1 MTRPAVAGL
10 TVLGTVAAWAS
21 ISEMTGAG
29 IPLFRPDSSAI
40 QVLLNT
46 SFQAG
51 ATNADGHTVVTS
63 GSNPLQALT
72 AATAQWNRI
81 PSALIDFL
89 PVQSTVLSNAN
100 DGKFVVTIQDTAS
113 NRSAVGPSLAI
124 TSYWYYDDGTITD
137 SDILFNPNLT
147 IGGVLYPFSTDHSL
161 GSFDLQS
168 VLAHELGHSLGA
180 IHTPVIGATMFQSQ
194 SAFLSYI
201 SVAEATLHQA
211 LSADDV
217 SFATIRYPAPTAA
230 AQFGWIAG
238 KVAFSTGAA
247 VAGALVVAV
256 DPAAG
261 TTVGGLASTSDGSYR
276 LDGVLPG
283 NYLVYAQPA
292 NGPMMTASLTGV
304 PNTSQVNTYF
314 RTTFAGGNAAP
325 NSVPVT
331 AGQASAANISVDP
344 ASPGMQVAYLGT
356 GSVGGSDWTSV
367 NGPKASPAGS
377 PVDLLLWG
385 NGLNS
390 AIAQS
395 QIRLL
400 GPGITMR
407 AGTLR
412 APANSTV
419 GGYAPLRFTVDLAP
433 LATGAVPVTI
443 AVVKGTDA
451 AVYSGGFVIVGAASG
466 CTYTLSSKQFS
477 VPAGGGQGTV
487 AVTAGT
493 GCAWTATSDASWLKI
508 ASTTAVSGNGS
519 VYFSADPNP
528 SAIVRSASL
537 TVAGQTVSV
546 NQAATYSGAAP
557 VISSV
562 VNGASFQAGIES
574 GSWVTIMG
582 TNLANTSPGRTWRT
596 DEIVNG
602 KLPTTL
608 DGVSVTID
616 GRMAF
621 VEYISPTQ
629 INVQAPTD
637 GWTGAA
643 SVVVTNNGTVSA
655 AGTAQLQA
663 FAPACFQYSSSGTLY
678 AIATR
683 YPDNTLV
690 GNPATAQ
697 GTVAAARGDVLVLW
711 ATGFGPTNPATAA
724 GTVVSG
730 APSVTTLPLVT
741 VGDTPVT
748 VISGVLSP
756 GFEGLYQIAIQLP
769 ASVPLGLSAVR
780 ASVGGY
786 TSPAGVN
793 LFIQ

>member
-1 MTRPAVAGL
+1 MNKPAVVGV
-10 TVLGTVAAWAS
+10 TVLTTVAAWAS
-21 ISEMTGAG
+21 ISEMTSAG
-29 IPLFRPDSSAI
+29 IPLFRPDSPAI

-63 GSNPLQALT
+63 GSNPMQALT

-81 PSALIDFL
+81 PSALINFL
-89 PVQSTVLSNAN
+89 PVQSTTVPNQN
-100 DGKFVVTIQDTAS
+100 DGKFVVTIQDTPA
-113 NRSAVGPSLAI
+113 NRSALGSALAI
-124 TSYWYYDDGTITD
+124 TSYWYYDDGTISD

-180 IHTPVIGATMFQSQ
+180 THTPVIGATMFQSQ

-217 SFATIRYPAPTAA
+217 SFATTRYPAPTAA
-230 AQFGWIAG
+230 AQFGSIAG
-238 KVAFSTGAA
+238 KVAFSTGAV

-256 DPAAG
+256 DAAAG
-261 TTVGGLASTSDGSYR
+261 TTIGGLASTRDGTYR
-276 LDGVLPG
+276 LDGVRPG
-283 NYLVYAQPA
+283 SYLVYAQPA
-292 NGPMMTASLTGV
+292 NGPMMAANLTGV
-304 PNTSQVNTYF
+304 PNTSQVNTFF
-314 RTTFAGGNAAP
+314 RATFAGGNTAP
-325 NSVPVT
+325 NAVPVT
-331 AGQASAANISVDP
+331 AGQASTANISVDP

-356 GSVGGSDWTSV
+356 GSAGGSDWASV

-385 NGLNS
+385 NGLDS
-390 AIAQS
+390 TVTQS
-395 QIRLL
+395 QIRLI
-400 GPGITMR
+400 GPGISLR
-407 AGTLR
+407 AGTLHT
-412 APANSTV
+412 PPNSTV

-433 LATGAVPVTI
+433 LATGANPVTI

-493 GCAWTATSDASWLKI
+493 GCAWTAASGASWLKI
-508 ASTTAVSGNGS
+508 ASTTAASGNGS
-519 VYFSADPNP
+519 VFFAADPNA

-537 TVAGQTVSV
+537 TVAGQTVIVS
-546 NQAATYSGAAP
+546 QAGASSGATP

-562 VNGASFQAGIES
+562 LNGASFQAGIES
-574 GSWVTIMG
+574 GSWVTITG
-582 TNLANTSPGRTWRT
+582 TNLANTNPGRTWRT
-596 DEIVNG
+596 DEIVEG
-602 KLPTTL
+602 KLPATL

-616 GRMAF
+616 GRTAF

-637 GWTGAA
+637 GSTGAV
-643 SVVVTNNGTVSA
+643 SVVVTNNGAVSA
-655 AGTAQLQA
+655 AGTAQLQV

-690 GNPATAQ
+690 GNPATTP
-697 GTVAAARGDVLVLW
+697 GTVAAAPGDVLILW

-724 GTVVSG
+724 GTVVAG
-730 APSVTTLPLVT
+730 APAVATLPSVT
-741 VGDTPVT
+741 VGGTPVT
-748 VISGVLSP
+748 VIGGALSQ

-769 ASVPLGLSAVR
+769 ASVPVGLSAIR

-793 LFIQ
+793 LFVQ